1 MVAASYLSVLT
12 WLMLSVTVVV
22 FLICLCGGDS
32 DDTGHSVGT
41 LIGTRAWLCA
51 CMCVNTYKGS
61 VCVCVCVCVCV
72 QVCMCMCARI
82 KKNFRLVR
90 KHIQDYGC
98 NYFMIRLQ

>member
-41 LIGTRAWLCA
+41 MLTLIGTF
-51 CMCVNTYKGS
+51 
-61 VCVCVCVCVCV
+61 CVCVLWCKYARVLVHTIEILCVL
-72 QVCMCMCARI
+72 I
-82 KKNFRLVR
+82 F
-90 KHIQDYGC
+90 I
-98 NYFMIRLQ
+98 YFFADLWLIG